1 MTLGTVVVGA
11 GQSGLNVAIRLRAL
25 GYDKPITL
33 IGEEAHLPYQRP
45 PLSKKFLA
53 GELDAKSLL
62 LRPADFYQDQRID
75 LKIGMRGTAID
86 TRERRIDLSDGSALA
101 YEDLVLATGTR
112 ARELPLALTAGL
124 RGVHVLRGADH
135 ALALQRAL
143 AAGRNL
149 VVVGGGF
156 VGLEVAATV
165 RQAGMNV
172 TVLEQAPRILQRVA
186 GAEVSQRLRAL
197 HQAHG
202 VRILEQHQLASLRGQ
217 GGQVHE
223 VVLADGQVLPADVVL
238 VGIGELP
245 NVELAQA
252 GGLAVQ
258 DGIVVDQHG
267 QTTVPGV
274 YACGDCARFPWG
286 EASIRLESVHNAMAQ
301 GDCVAQAIVGRAVP
315 YAPVPWFWSDQYDCK
330 LQMVGLSTG
339 HDAVVVRDAGP
350 RPTQGASVWYFKA
363 SHLLAVE
370 ALHDAAAFAH
380 GRRWLEQKKSP
391 RPEDL
396 ASPTLPLKDLSL
408 H

>member
-1 MTLGTVVVGA
+1 LFLLVMQPPSLAIALDGWVGPQPKPEDAAFGDQPVVLG
-11 GQSGLNVAIRLRAL
+11 
-25 GYDKPITL
+25 
-33 IGEEAHLPYQRP
+33 E
-45 PLSKKFLA
+45 
-53 GELDAKSLL
+53 
-62 LRPADFYQDQRID
+62 RPAQ
-75 LKIGMRGTAID
+75 
-86 TRERRIDLSDGSALA
+86 
-101 YEDLVLATGTR
+101 
-112 ARELPLALTAGL
+112 
-124 RGVHVLRGADH
+124 
-135 ALALQRAL
+135 
-143 AAGRNL
+143 
-149 VVVGGGF
+149 
-156 VGLEVAATV
+156 
-165 RQAGMNV
+165 
-172 TVLEQAPRILQRVA
+172 
-186 GAEVSQRLRAL
+186 
-197 HQAHG
+197 
-202 VRILEQHQLASLRGQ
+202 
-217 GGQVHE
+217 
-223 VVLADGQVLPADVVL
+223 DGQVLPADVVL
-238 VGIGELP
+238 VGIGALP

>member
-1 MTLGTVVVGA
+1 MC
-11 GQSGLNVAIRLRAL
+11 IRDR
-25 GYDKPITL
+25 
-33 IGEEAHLPYQRP
+33 
-45 PLSKKFLA
+45 
-53 GELDAKSLL
+53 
-62 LRPADFYQDQRID
+62 
-75 LKIGMRGTAID
+75 
-86 TRERRIDLSDGSALA
+86 
-101 YEDLVLATGTR
+101 
-112 ARELPLALTAGL
+112 
-124 RGVHVLRGADH
+124 
-135 ALALQRAL
+135 
-143 AAGRNL
+143 
-149 VVVGGGF
+149 
-156 VGLEVAATV
+156 
-165 RQAGMNV
+165 
-172 TVLEQAPRILQRVA
+172 
-186 GAEVSQRLRAL
+186 
-197 HQAHG
+197 
-202 VRILEQHQLASLRGQ
+202 
-217 GGQVHE
+217 
-223 VVLADGQVLPADVVL
+223 
-238 VGIGELP
+238 
-245 NVELAQA
+245 
-252 GGLAVQ
+252 